1 MLDASGRDV
10 VGLPTSRCVSGDGV
24 VANYDQRF
32 QDQQRQVD
40 ELKQAQGSVYGA
52 RDVIMDLRQ
61 RLDRVER
68 ERIGQP

>member
-1 MLDASGRDV
+1 MSYQSFNALAACKCASFA
-10 VGLPTSRCVSGDGV
+10 T
-24 VANYDQRF
+24 YDMR
-32 QDQQRQVD
+32 RGYEVN
-40 ELKQAQGSVYGA
+40 ELMQAQGSVYGA